1 MRIEKE
7 IFFLIRDLHLIFVI
21 IVYFQHRPSE
31 MKAKMNKMKFWKR
44 DTASGEKYRVESTA

>member
-1 MRIEKE
+1 MKIEKE
-7 IFFLIRDLHLIFVI
+7 IFFLIRDLHFVI